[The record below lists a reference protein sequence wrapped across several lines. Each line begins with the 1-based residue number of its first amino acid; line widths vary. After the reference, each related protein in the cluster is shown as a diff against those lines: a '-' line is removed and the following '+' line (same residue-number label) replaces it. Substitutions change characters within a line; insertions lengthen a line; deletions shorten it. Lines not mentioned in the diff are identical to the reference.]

1 MKKYEIIWPVFV
13 IGLLFGIAETA
24 HFGWN
29 LKPGSGDEIICDGIT
44 FLILAMSVK
53 KVPKTFKVN

>member
-1 MKKYEIIWPVFV
+1 MKKYEIIWPVFL
-13 IGLLFGIAETA
+13 IACLFGILETA

-29 LKPGSGDEIICDGIT
+29 LKPGSGEEMICDGIA
-44 FLILAMSVK
+44 FLILAMSVT